1 MSAVELLMI
10 GVVDS
15 ELLIVLYSTI
25 LLLFDAEFG
34 RSCVKSWL
42 FVKMVA
48 VVALSSSV
56 KWFQRI
62 CSTIFACSGFN
73 FKSIEGRE
81 DSLQVYRW
89 LRKTPYELI
98 ILLNYIK
105 NYSNDLNI
113 IK

>member
-15 ELLIVLYSTI
+15 KLLIVLYSTI

-42 FVKMVA
+42 SVQMVT

-73 FKSIEGRE
+73 FKRMGGRG
-81 DSLQVYRW
+81 DSPQV
-89 LRKTPYELI
+89 
-98 ILLNYIK
+98 
-105 NYSNDLNI
+105 
-113 IK
+113 